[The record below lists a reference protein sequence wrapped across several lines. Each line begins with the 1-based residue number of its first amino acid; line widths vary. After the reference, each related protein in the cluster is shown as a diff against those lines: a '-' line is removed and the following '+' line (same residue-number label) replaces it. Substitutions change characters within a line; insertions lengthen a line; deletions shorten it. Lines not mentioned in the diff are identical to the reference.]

1 VRIVKGN
8 RKVMPD
14 GVLLEKYRIS
24 GEIELIGEL
33 YSRYMH
39 LVYGVCLKYLHDRE
53 DARDAV
59 MDIFE
64 KLIIEFKIYVI
75 RDIKSWLYV
84 LTRNYCLMELR
95 KKQTGDKRIRKWQG
109 EQPEF
114 MESHQELHP
123 IDKEDMNDE
132 AFLKQCIEKLKGEQ
146 KDCIRLFYFDN
157 RCYREIAAALQMDEK
172 KVKSHLQNGKR
183 NLKICLEGRHGKE

>member
-1 VRIVKGN
+1 
-8 RKVMPD
+8 MPD